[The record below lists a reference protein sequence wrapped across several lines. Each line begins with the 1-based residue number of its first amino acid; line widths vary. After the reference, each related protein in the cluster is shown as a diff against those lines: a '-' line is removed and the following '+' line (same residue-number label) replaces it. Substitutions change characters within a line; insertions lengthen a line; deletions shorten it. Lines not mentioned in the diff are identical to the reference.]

1 MSNRPAI
8 YRKVS
13 VVTKDG
19 FRADI
24 RLACVSIDFFQDI
37 MSPALTAKIVIA
49 NTMTNIEDDQG
60 ATVSL
65 YEGLKLRGG
74 EAVEIE
80 IEANSEENLP
90 IEFKN
95 PALYVSGVSEMS
107 RKSLKQFFTINLY
120 TKEAYDNETKF
131 LEKAYPKE
139 SRVSDHVNTIV
150 SESFPTSTLNKVDTT
165 SNTYGFLGN
174 QLKPFYALIRLAS
187 KAVPEGAGSGG
198 NSATAGFFF
207 YQSMSGFNFRSI
219 DKMMGESPKAQY
231 TYTEVSSSEETG
243 DFEATPELPS
253 NRFKIEKFHVTKNQN
268 LLKNLSQGVYS
279 SAKKF
284 FNPVDFT
291 VTPPQEFFSGDQYIK
306 GVSNLGQAFN
316 PQDISLAG
324 ESLSFTNVP
333 TRILSEVYDI
343 GTVEKEVN
351 QEPTQNP
358 DEFLAQRKMRY
369 NTLFT
374 QDVYIQVSVN
384 TNLEAGDIIKCLFPK
399 TQECPSD
406 DVDQD
411 QLSGLYMIKE
421 IRHHFDTRGSYSSMR
436 LLRDTFGLY
445 GANNK

>member
-1 MSNRPAI
+1 MSKRPAI

-19 FRADI
+19 YRADI

-37 MSPALTAKIVIA
+37 MSPALTAKIIIA

-80 IEANSEENLP
+80 IEPNSDDNLP

-139 SRVSDHVNTIV
+139 SRVSDHVSNIV
-150 SESFPTSTLNKVDTT
+150 SESFPTTTLNKVDTT

-187 KAVPEGAGSGG
+187 KAVPEGAGTGG

-219 DKMMGESPKAQY
+219 DKMMGEEPKAQY

-243 DFEATPELPS
+243 DFEATPELSS

-291 VTPPQEFFSGDQYIK
+291 VTPPQKFFSGDQYIK

-324 ESLSFTNVP
+324 DALSFTNVP
-333 TRILSEVYDI
+333 SRILNEVYDI

-358 DEFLAQRKMRY
+358 DEFLSQRKMRY

-384 TNLEAGDIIKCLFPK
+384 TNLEAGDLIKCLFPK
-399 TQECPSD
+399 TQECPTD